1 MFLMCVATLIET
13 CDDKCGNGHM
23 PILHI
28 TPGTTC
34 YSPQFSQIRSLSRH
48 ASGEGIHGIFKG
60 STLTSSYSPSG
71 HIAMFPSKV
80 LLLHVLISLASV
92 DASPLS
98 RSTGKGTLSF
108 ATRTNKSG
116 ALNIAEKDRARAQAL
131 KDTAHLS
138 KRAVVSS
145 INATNAGV
153 LYTAQVG
160 FGSPPTY
167 CT

>member
-1 MFLMCVATLIET
+1 
-13 CDDKCGNGHM
+13 
-23 PILHI
+23 
-28 TPGTTC
+28 
-34 YSPQFSQIRSLSRH
+34 
-48 ASGEGIHGIFKG
+48 
-60 STLTSSYSPSG
+60 
-71 HIAMFPSKV
+71 MFPSKV

-92 DASPLS
+92 DASPLN